1 MMSPQCRPACGR
13 TTFRTGVVAA
23 GLTMLLVAPAWA
35 QDAPAPAQPPP
46 QPAPD
51 APAQPPAQAPAQP
64 DAPAPAQPPSNPFVL
79 GSQAG
84 LFTYVIKADKTAD
97 FERVMGK
104 LHEALAN
111 SDKPERRQQ
120 AAGWKLYKAAEPGPN
135 GNAVYY
141 NVIAPVLK
149 GADYTPSKIIAEVF
163 PSEAQALFLLYRD
176 AFAALGRNELTL
188 LHDFGEPAPRTP
200 PVATPPAT
208 PPASTAPPST
218 PPASPP
224 ATPPQGR

>member
-13 TTFRTGVVAA
+13 TTIRIGVIAS
-23 GLTMLLVAPAWA
+23 GLAILLVMPARA

-51 APAQPPAQAPAQP
+51 APAQAPAQP
-64 DAPAPAQPPSNPFVL
+64 EAPAPAQPPSNPFVL

-97 FERVMGK
+97 FERVMAK

-188 LHDFGEPAPRTP
+188 LHDFGEPAPPTP

-208 PPASTAPPST
+208 PPPSTAPPST
-218 PPASPP
+218 PPATPP
-224 ATPPQGR
+224 ATPPPGR